1 MHSVMPNLPKFNL
14 ILDKFIVDIMIALCH
29 NVGMVNEL
37 TDKQKNMRKRVLS
50 TIASNPGLN
59 GVEYGFTDRQLNIY
73 GFGQLEKENPLQS
86 IQKQKIWIYVYSQKQ
101 IYTEAL

>member
-1 MHSVMPNLPKFNL
+1 
-14 ILDKFIVDIMIALCH
+14 MIALCH

-50 TIASNPGLN
+50 AIASNPGLN

-73 GFGQLEKENPLQS
+73 GFGQLEKETPPAIVWREGWYINN
-86 IQKQKIWIYVYSQKQ
+86 
-101 IYTEAL
+101 